1 MADTTSFT
9 AAPVATSNVNSTA
22 DLATA
27 ATMAPRLYDWYPMWD
42 GDFNSFENWLLA
54 VDLPLSD
61 PEMAPRLGSAAHIC
75 GELFACI
82 PSLRQS
88 ECAEYI
94 RVRQRPRFLPE
105 GITPAIR
112 PPFVVEAFI
121 QALVTAFMPKDLAAR
136 AVKMVHA
143 IQQGDYNKWCTRAGH
158 LAPTGA
164 ARIEIHK
171 GGLIDSIRAAAAT
184 RGFKSDVEW
193 DEYSGGSPDEI
204 VQPTL
209 VDLDAGCSGG
219 RKVAGSGT
227 PLVFPSAPSTS
238 RK

>member
-27 ATMAPRLYDWYPMWD
+27 ATMAPRLYDRYPMWD
-42 GDFNSFENWLLA
+42 GDFNSFENWLWRPA
-54 VDLPLSD
+54 SA
-61 PEMAPRLGSAAHIC
+61 APR
-75 GELFACI
+75 
-82 PSLRQS
+82 
-88 ECAEYI
+88 
-94 RVRQRPRFLPE
+94 
-105 GITPAIR
+105 T
-112 PPFVVEAFI
+112 FVVSSS
-121 QALVTAFMPKDLAAR
+121 R
-136 AVKMVHA
+136 ASRPFDSRR
-143 IQQGDYNKWCTRAGH
+143 DYNKWCTRAGH

-209 VDLDAGCSGG
+209 VDLNAGCSGG

>member
-27 ATMAPRLYDWYPMWD
+27 ATMAPRLYDRYPMWD

-61 PEMAPRLGSAAHIC
+61 PEMAPASAAP
-75 GELFACI
+75 LTFV
-82 PSLRQS
+82 S

>member
-143 IQQGDYNKWCTRAGH
+143 IQQGPAQPLTFPLLRG
-158 LAPTGA
+158 LQQV
-164 ARIEIHK
+164 

-204 VQPTL
+204 VQSTL

>member
-27 ATMAPRLYDWYPMWD
+27 ATMAPRLYDRYPMWD

-54 VDLPLSD
+54 MDLPLSD
-61 PEMAPRLGSAAHIC
+61 PEMAPASAAP
-75 GELFACI
+75 L
-82 PSLRQS
+82 
-88 ECAEYI
+88 
-94 RVRQRPRFLPE
+94 
-105 GITPAIR
+105 T
-112 PPFVVEAFI
+112 FVVSSS
-121 QALVTAFMPKDLAAR
+121 R
-136 AVKMVHA
+136 ASRPFDSRR
-143 IQQGDYNKWCTRAGH
+143 DYNKWCTRAGH